1 MMMPEQRA
9 KRILDFLAKRAGFS
23 RGCEVRHERNA
34 RGGWTHYL
42 ALVLSDDDHLL
53 SFIVI
58 QERGG
63 YVGMV
68 SDELPASFATHRW
81 STLLDLA
88 LKLARGEEEGHPL
101 RVRYHK
107 DLGSPRQDLGWIY
120 AMQNRFTGR
129 LFLAETEASVEQ
141 LEILAD
147 VFASPKKITQ
157 DLQLFK

>member
-1 MMMPEQRA
+1 M
-9 KRILDFLAKRAGFS
+9 
-23 RGCEVRHERNA
+23 
-34 RGGWTHYL
+34 HYL

-63 YVGMV
+63 CVGMV

-88 LKLARGEEEGHPL
+88 LKLAREEGGHPL

-120 AMQNRFTGR
+120 AMQTD
-129 LFLAETEASVEQ
+129 S
-141 LEILAD
+141 LAD
-147 VFASPKKITQ
+147 CFLLRLKLRLS
-157 DLQLFK
+157 DLRF

>member
-1 MMMPEQRA
+1 MMMTEERRA

-23 RGCEVRHERNA
+23 RGCEVHHERNA
-34 RGGWTHYL
+34 RGGWTYYL
-42 ALVLSDDDHLL
+42 ALVLSNDDHLL

-68 SDELPASFATHRW
+68 SDEFPASFATHRW

-88 LKLARGEEEGHPL
+88 LKLAREEEEGQPL
-101 RVRYHK
+101 RVRYHR

-120 AMQNRFTGR
+120 AMQNKFTRR
-129 LFLAETEASVEQ
+129 LFLAETEASIEQ

-147 VFASPKKITQ
+147 VFASAKNIT
-157 DLQLFK
+157 